1 MTSDEER
8 RATYRRPGSSEREEK
23 SRSRV
28 GEREEAEE
36 EEMEEREMSWA
47 RAGEGRPSWPRAG
60 ATTGEDGWEAIRP
73 AGRGWKADQSVSAR
87 EARG

>member
-1 MTSDEER
+1 M
-8 RATYRRPGSSEREEK
+8 
-23 SRSRV
+23 

-47 RAGEGRPSWPRAG
+47 RAEEGRPSRPRAG
-60 ATTGEDGWEAIRP
+60 AATGEDGREAIRP
-73 AGRGWKADQSVSAR
+73 AGRGWKADQTASAR